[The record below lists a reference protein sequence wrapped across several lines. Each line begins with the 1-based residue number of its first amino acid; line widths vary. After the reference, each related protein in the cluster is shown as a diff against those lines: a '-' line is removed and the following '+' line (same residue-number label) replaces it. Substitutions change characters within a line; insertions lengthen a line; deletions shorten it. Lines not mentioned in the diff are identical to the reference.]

1 MRALLLALPLL
12 PTPVIADTFVLVP
25 GAFAGAWAW
34 DGVAERLRAA
44 GHAVVQVVLTGQGA
58 RVAENGP
65 EVSVEDHVGDVL
77 AGIEGAEAPVIL
89 VAHSHGGRPA
99 AGAWGRARDRVAA
112 AVFVEAPVPFAQ
124 DGFPADGASLATV
137 VTLYPEAA
145 DSGMMPPPPVRT
157 GTYPEELTPMSLRA
171 LYGEVPVEGRL
182 PAGVMV
188 VGEDSSL
195 PGLRALGEALA
206 ERDGWELRVLPG
218 GHDLPMLEPE
228 AVAGVLLE
236 VAEGVE

>member
-1 MRALLLALPLL
+1 MRALVLALVLL
-12 PTPVIADTFVLVP
+12 PAPATADTFVLVP

-44 GHAVVQVVLTGQGA
+44 GHAVVQVEPKGQGA
-58 RVAENGP
+58 REGENGP

-77 AGIEGAEAPVIL
+77 DAIEGAEAPVIL

-112 AVFVEAPVPFAQ
+112 AVFVEAPVPWEAG
-124 DGFPADGASLATV
+124 GFPADGRSLGTV

-157 GTYPEELTPMSLRA
+157 GTYPRELTPMSLKA
-171 LYGEVPVEGRL
+171 LYWEVPVEGVL

-195 PGLRALGEALA
+195 PGLRALGERLRD
-206 ERDGWELRVLPG
+206 ERGWELVLVPG
-218 GHDLPMLEPE
+218 GHDLPMEAPE

-236 VAEGVE
+236 VAEATE

>member
-1 MRALLLALPLL
+1 MRPLVLALLLPAPAL
-12 PTPVIADTFVLVP
+12 ADTFVLVP

-44 GHAVVQVVLTGQGA
+44 GHDVVQVEPTGQGA
-58 RVAENGP
+58 RVGENGP
-65 EVSVEDHVGDVL
+65 GVTAQDHVGDVL
-77 AGIEGAEAPVIL
+77 EAIEGAEPPVIL

-112 AVFVEAPVPFAQ
+112 AVFVEAPAPFA
-124 DGFPADGASLATV
+124 DTGFPADGRSLATV

-157 GTYPEELTPMSLRA
+157 GTYPRELTPMSLRA

-188 VGEDSSL
+188 VGDASSL
-195 PGLRALGEALA
+195 PGLRALGERLA
-206 ERDGWELRVLPG
+206 ERDGWEVVVLQG
-218 GHDLPMLEPE
+218 GHDLPMEAPD
-228 AVAGVLLE
+228 AVAEVLLE
-236 VAEGVE
+236 VAAGVD